1 MSKVTA
7 INIIIKKKNQ
17 LRKHKEGYV
26 SYINIDDVLVWLND
40 IQKEFKPTR
49 YGDRYWMMNPI
60 CNDSVSLPKGTIKKL
75 IGRELSWSDEPVELK
90 EE

>member
-40 IQKEFKPTR
+40 IQKNWR
-49 YGDRYWMMNPI
+49 MNYDKRRI
-60 CNDSVSLPKGTIKKL
+60 TK
-75 IGRELSWSDEPVELK
+75 
-90 EE
+90 

>member
-26 SYINIDDVLVWLND
+26 SYINIDEVLVWLND
-40 IQKEFKPTR
+40 IQKELEDW
-49 YGDRYWMMNPI
+49 YDRRN
-60 CNDSVSLPKGTIKKL
+60 L
-75 IGRELSWSDEPVELK
+75 
-90 EE
+90 

>member
-26 SYINIDDVLVWLND
+26 SYINIDEVLVWLND
-40 IQKEFKPTR
+40 IQKELEDDYDNRKT
-49 YGDRYWMMNPI
+49 YSEG
-60 CNDSVSLPKGTIKKL
+60 L
-75 IGRELSWSDEPVELK
+75 
-90 EE
+90 

>member
-17 LRKHKEGYV
+17 LIKHKERLI

-40 IQKEFKPTR
+40 IQKELE
-49 YGDRYWMMNPI
+49 D
-60 CNDSVSLPKGTIKKL
+60 
-75 IGRELSWSDEPVELK
+75 
-90 EE
+90 

>member
-26 SYINIDDVLVWLND
+26 SYINIDDVLMWLDN
-40 IQKEFKPTR
+40 I
-49 YGDRYWMMNPI
+49 
-60 CNDSVSLPKGTIKKL
+60 
-75 IGRELSWSDEPVELK
+75 K
-90 EE
+90 EELEDE